1 MERCLMLDVVSPFI
15 LWPIGMALGGL
26 LFFEITKRSSR
37 AEQSV
42 VPCRV
47 DARSISPEHGGCL
60 MLDVVSPFIL
70 WPIGHWSAC
79 GRANGP
85 SDERLPD
92 RRIY

>member
-1 MERCLMLDVVSPFI
+1 MERCLMLDVVSPLI

-47 DARSISPEHGGCL
+47 DARSISPEHGGL
-60 MLDVVSPFIL
+60 
-70 WPIGHWSAC
+70 
-79 GRANGP
+79 
-85 SDERLPD
+85 SDA
-92 RRIY
+92 RRR

>member
-26 LFFEITKRSSR
+26 LFFDITKRSSR

-47 DARSISPEHGGCL
+47 DARSISPEHGGL
-60 MLDVVSPFIL
+60 
-70 WPIGHWSAC
+70 
-79 GRANGP
+79 
-85 SDERLPD
+85 SDA
-92 RRIY
+92 RRH